1 MNPTDN
7 IFRLFQGEPGQG
19 PRREGRRRFPVG
31 PSQIG
36 NLPGNFPMPSAS
48 PSSATPQRREW
59 HFSPE
64 LSRRRSREDDASR
77 AALTPRSPTLQH
89 TRTPGCWSSRRRI
102 PRAGPVQR
110 RRGGAPARRSPPAPP
125 DGRDEPPPQ
134 RGTGT
139 RQSRRRTSQARRA
152 PRRSPTPRRRRTRRA
167 RPRNAPRRARTRP
180 RPRATPTRL
189 PRHAPRFERRR
200 PPPLARRP
208 RRPRRPRRSRR

>member
-89 TRTPGCWSSRRRI
+89 TGP
-102 PRAGPVQR
+102 PDAGPPGGGFPVQGQFNVDAAAPPR
-110 RRGGAPARRSPPAPP
+110 GAPPGS
-125 DGRDEPPPQ
+125 
-134 RGTGT
+134 
-139 RQSRRRTSQARRA
+139 S
-152 PRRSPTPRRRRTRRA
+152 
-167 RPRNAPRRARTRP
+167 
-180 RPRATPTRL
+180 
-189 PRHAPRFERRR
+189 
-200 PPPLARRP
+200 
-208 RRPRRPRRSRR
+208 